1 MIEKD
6 IKPIYVFDGTPSY
19 LKQETID
26 QRRQTREE
34 DVYKRQILRASSVL
48 AKSTIGLLK

>member
-34 DVYKRQILRASSVL
+34 SEKNGKKHWLNRILR
-48 AKSTIGLLK
+48 KPENMQ